1 MRNKVERLQTVG
13 EEIANSVTHGL
24 GLLLAIGGTVIL
36 IINASMKGDTTN
48 VVGVSIFGA
57 TMIILYLTST
67 LYHALPRSRAKN
79 LFRLLD
85 HGAIFLLIA
94 GTYTPF
100 TLGVLSG
107 KLGWTLFAL
116 EWALALTGVF
126 LKTFSGLKYSKLEKI
141 LYLAMG
147 WLVIIATKPLYEG
160 IGIVGILLI
169 LAGGLCYTLGM
180 PFYIAKQRKYTHLVW
195 HFFVLAGTIC
205 HFFAVMWFST

>member
-1 MRNKVERLQTVG
+1 MAKKEERKQTLG
-13 EEIANSVTHGL
+13 EEIANSVTHGV
-24 GLLLAIGGTVIL
+24 GLLLAIAGTVIL
-36 IINASMKGDTTN
+36 IINASMKGSTADI
-48 VVGVSIFGA
+48 VGVSIFGA

-67 LYHALPRSRAKN
+67 LYHALPRSEAKN
-79 LFRLLD
+79 IFRLLD

-107 KLGWTLFAL
+107 KLGWTLFGL

-126 LKTFSGLKYSKLEKI
+126 LKTLTGLKYSKLEKI
-141 LYLAMG
+141 LYLSMG

-160 IGIVGILLI
+160 IGIAGILLV

-180 PFYIAKQRKYTHLVW
+180 PFYIAKEKRYTHLVW
-195 HFFVLAGTIC
+195 HFFVIAGTVC
-205 HFFAVMWFST
+205 HFFAVMYFSI

>member
-1 MRNKVERLQTVG
+1 MTKKHERLQTLG
-13 EEIANSVTHGL
+13 EEIANGITHGI
-24 GLLLAIGGTVIL
+24 GLLLAIAGTVIL
-36 IINASMKGDTTN
+36 IINASMNGDASDI
-48 VVGVSIFGA
+48 VGVSIFGA

-67 LYHALPRSRAKN
+67 LYHAIPRSRAKN
-79 LFRLLD
+79 IFRLFD

-107 KLGWTLFAL
+107 KLGWTLFGL
-116 EWALALTGVF
+116 EWTLAFIGVF
-126 LKTFSGLKYSKLEKI
+126 LKTFTGLKYSKLEKI

-160 IGIVGILLI
+160 IGIEGIMLI

-180 PFYIAKQRKYTHLVW
+180 PFYIAKERKFTHLVW
-195 HFFVLAGTIC
+195 HLFVIAGTAC
-205 HFFAVMWFST
+205 HFFAVMYFSI